1 MSIQRTTASILSAI
15 ATFAI
20 ATSPAFAQLASTG
33 ADASP
38 ILSCFY
44 ECKPGP
50 DIQGQSTYRQVTTLP
65 VVNNG
70 RANEI
75 ADVNFLDG
83 NQNVIATTQLDLP
96 ARDVDELAV
105 CNTIEAIT
113 GAAPPRA
120 GVIHIGSLE
129 ATLGQRVSGVFSWI
143 KNVNGKF
150 FADRPEPFDGR
161 VTGVAKSQCTY
172 VATPEVNTPALM
184 VADGQSAPSGPPI
197 LVEDTEDTP
206 NDPLPDLL
214 PVADSFTSSYCRI
227 DPAGAG
233 LEVEIRNQGAAPTG
247 PTTTHVTFPGSGVI
261 ESISTP
267 GLAAGAS
274 STAIVP
280 FPFGCFAPNCAFV
293 IEADEADVEVESD
306 EVNNVESDFCLG

>member
-1 MSIQRTTASILSAI
+1 MSIRRTTASILSAI

-20 ATSPAFAQLASTG
+20 ATPPAFAQLASTG

-50 DIQGQSTYRQVTTLP
+50 DIQGQPTYRQVTTLP

-120 GVIHIGSLE
+120 GV
-129 ATLGQRVSGVFSWI
+129 Q
-143 KNVNGKF
+143 
-150 FADRPEPFDGR
+150 
-161 VTGVAKSQCTY
+161 
-172 VATPEVNTPALM
+172 
-184 VADGQSAPSGPPI
+184 
-197 LVEDTEDTP
+197 
-206 NDPLPDLL
+206 
-214 PVADSFTSSYCRI
+214 PVAAQQAAIT
-227 DPAGAG
+227 
-233 LEVEIRNQGAAPTG
+233 LTAAPTYTLG
-247 PTTTHVTFPGSGVI
+247 AGDAIKVNVYGG
-261 ESISTP
+261 E
-267 GLAAGAS
+267 GLNQS
-274 STAIVP
+274 FNI
-280 FPFGCFAPNCAFV
+280 
-293 IEADEADVEVESD
+293 
-306 EVNNVESDFCLG
+306 